1 MGNNNVQIA
10 AIEHTGTI
18 PHEQQI
24 ITVITAEWAR
34 SIELIKFSYIGRQ
47 SWKKALVEDILIV
60 HTAYLLHFFYFKD
73 VCIFFSEQSLY
84 ALRAAN
90 TFSIE
95 KEFF

>member
-10 AIEHTGTI
+10 AIEHTETI

-47 SWKKALVEDILIV
+47 S
-60 HTAYLLHFFYFKD
+60 
-73 VCIFFSEQSLY
+73 
-84 ALRAAN
+84 
-90 TFSIE
+90 
-95 KEFF
+95 